1 MRGWAAKSVCAI
13 LLIVLVTPFLV
24 QAGFG
29 QEWTQTGLS
38 YPNAWE
44 TVSHE
49 NWETVSLEGEAGFTY
64 ETTVENFSL
73 WEFKIRLRGRAEI
86 GNEADYVYNLF
97 DQYVWFYVGDYPNGS
112 YIEVKITRTEVL
124 SLSFMAW
131 HETSVV
137 FRFGEQEWIAKAG
150 LVSEFSDFV
159 FRIVVWRNTTDSA
172 GVALLIFDDW
182 KSPKASKVSV
192 KPEFANVGA
201 SWFDNVTV
209 VHEVYKGLGF
219 GWCGGEIRYEQ
230 FMTNQGIVTPFL
242 EEEKTLA
249 EQIADALIF
258 AITTLASL
266 LLPLI
271 PEPFRT
277 FLTQL
282 YDYAWFMVD
291 IIIALFSALAAAAP
305 VLFGSGALLY
315 GLYLL
320 GLTFTCLDEATFQPL
335 FDHFVTMW
343 EFITGLMGRVIAFL
357 RWLWNQIKVW

>member
-1 MRGWAAKSVCAI
+1 
-13 LLIVLVTPFLV
+13 
-24 QAGFG
+24 
-29 QEWTQTGLS
+29 
-38 YPNAWE
+38 
-44 TVSHE
+44 
-49 NWETVSLEGEAGFTY
+49 
-64 ETTVENFSL
+64 
-73 WEFKIRLRGRAEI
+73 
-86 GNEADYVYNLF
+86 
-97 DQYVWFYVGDYPNGS
+97 
-112 YIEVKITRTEVL
+112 
-124 SLSFMAW
+124 MAW